1 MLAASGQ
8 TTPEGPDPTGAI
20 YLDYP
25 ANPFAWAL
33 LSTVLALM
41 AGLVLYVT
49 RLNQRL
55 RHSKQV
61 LENEIGERC
70 RAEEKLAENE
80 NRLRQ
85 IIASEPE
92 CVKLQTLDGILL
104 EMNPAG
110 LALLEAGQ
118 PGDII
123 GTSVYDMV
131 APEFRDEYRALTE
144 RVFAGE
150 SGVMEFQIVSLK
162 GRRCWMETHVVPL
175 RDGRDNVI
183 ALLGIT
189 RDITARKHAEDE
201 VRLHYRELAHAAR
214 VNTMGEMASGLA
226 HELNQPLAAIAN
238 YSRGCLRRIRSGGGT
253 VEDLTQA
260 IEQVCQ
266 QAERAGGII
275 SSLRRFVNKEDSPR
289 RTQDLHAIV
298 REAMLI
304 AGPEVKLHQVNVRLS
319 LAPGMPHVL
328 GHAIQIEQVVLNLV
342 RNAIEAM
349 GDVPP
354 GRRYL
359 TLRTYVAEEK
369 AVVEVR
375 DTGAGMTREMQS
387 RIFEPFFTTKSAGMG
402 MGLPICRSI
411 VEAHGGALI
420 SLSNPNGD
428 GLTFRFTLCLA
439 TAEQIDG

>member
-1 MLAASGQ
+1 MGFLA
-8 TTPEGPDPTGAI
+8 DP
-20 YLDYP
+20 L
-25 ANPFAWAL
+25 AWVL
-33 LSTVLALM
+33 LTIVLVLL
-41 AGLVLYVT
+41 AGLVIYVS
-49 RLNQRL
+49 RLNLHL
-55 RHSKQV
+55 RQSKRV
-61 LENEIGERC
+61 LEKEVGERR

-80 NRLRQ
+80 DRLRQ

-110 LALLEAGQ
+110 LGLVEASQ

-123 GTSVYDMV
+123 GTSVYKIV
-131 APEFRDEYRALTE
+131 APEFRDDYRALTE

-150 SGVMEFQIVSLK
+150 SGVMEFQIISLK
-162 GRRCWMETHVVPL
+162 GRRRWMETHAVPL
-175 RDGRDNVI
+175 LDRQGHVM

-238 YSRGCLRRIRSGGGT
+238 YSRGCLHRIRSGGGT
-253 VEDLTQA
+253 VEDLAQA
-260 IEQVCQ
+260 IEQVCD

-275 SSLRRFVNKEDSPR
+275 SSLRRFVHKEDSR
-289 RTQDLHAIV
+289 RQAQDLHAIV

-304 AGPEVKLHQVNVRLS
+304 AGPEIKLHNVTVRID
-319 LAPGMPHVL
+319 LASDMPAVL

-342 RNAIEAM
+342 RNAVEAM
-349 GDVPP
+349 SESPP
-354 GRRYL
+354 EGRFL
-359 TLRTYVAEEK
+359 ELRTFFEEDM
-369 AVVEVR
+369 AVIEVR
-375 DTGAGMTREMQS
+375 DSGPGLAREMQS
-387 RIFEPFFTTKSAGMG
+387 RIFEPFFTTKPEGMG

-411 VEAHGGALI
+411 VEAHGGTLVA
-420 SLSNPNGD
+420 SPNNAGC
-428 GLTFRFTLCLA
+428 GLTFRFTLRLA
-439 TAEQIDG
+439 TEEVNLE

>member
-1 MLAASGQ
+1 M
-8 TTPEGPDPTGAI
+8 
-20 YLDYP
+20 DYP

-49 RLNQRL
+49 RLNLRL
-55 RHSKQV
+55 RHSKRV

-144 RVFAGE
+144 RIFAGE

-162 GRRCWMETHVVPL
+162 GRRRWMETHAVPL
-175 RDGRDNVI
+175 RDGRGNVI

-289 RTQDLHAIV
+289 QPQDLHAIV

-304 AGPEVKLHQVNVRLS
+304 AGPEVKLHQVDIRLN

-342 RNAIEAM
+342 RNAVEAM
-349 GDVPP
+349 GEVPP

-359 TLRTYVAEEK
+359 TLRTCVAEGK

-375 DTGAGMTREMQS
+375 DTGSGLPREMQN

-420 SLSNPNGD
+420 PLPNPNGD

-439 TAEQIDG
+439 DEEEIDG